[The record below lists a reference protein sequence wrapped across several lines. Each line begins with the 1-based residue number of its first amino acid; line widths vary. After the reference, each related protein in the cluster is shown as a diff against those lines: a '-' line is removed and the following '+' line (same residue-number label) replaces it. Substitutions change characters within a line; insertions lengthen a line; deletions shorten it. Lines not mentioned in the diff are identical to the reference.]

1 MELIDHCQHDCSTPI
16 PNGYGTKT
24 FQANPKETCTAQKC
38 PNPSAPGDPG
48 QEDMGK
54 NKKKARASW
63 IWNFV
68 GRKKGPSMNP
78 KRPQS
83 MIFLG
88 DHVEV
93 TEQNRKMSFMER
105 VRSYKK
111 LRSSGLSR
119 NTSKAKA
126 IIISVE
132 TQEDLEQ
139 KALHRIR
146 KLSDGQ
152 RPYRHSY
159 AGFIEDLD
167 SSFEDIELNSCMLDI
182 EPSESKWHR
191 GVELG
196 VSSSNA
202 DDYCYNML
210 AQKNVALEFE
220 KTPESRDAE
229 GHFQTRDALV
239 APETKKGRS
248 SEVWGY
254 LKGVSLTGKDCSKL
268 ENPTAEPDLQ
278 SWKNAM
284 ESPPSYLAFAAGC
297 KGSVGQP
304 KKPGHGGKGSHFGG
318 VLRFFNSVAGV
329 ARKWRGS
336 SKTFSQE
343 EPQQISKCARQRL
356 ERSHRRQPLIIVNDN
371 VNSFSLTGLSPDS
384 EMWDRP
390 SSKTSAGQAPAQ
402 GDTNAEMSHE
412 VLKDSSNEK
421 PCPPPWKSIPH
432 SECPSNCLVLNGHG
446 LDMELPQTQ
455 KIPPNKLSEEDP
467 GPAPGDPWILP
478 PWEQEATRYS
488 VAVSADSQSL
498 DTEELK
504 SQDLTKAEMDIAG
517 LEKDSSLNCEEWC
530 DSEMDIK
537 VVCTSAEDFNA
548 FTSVADTPD
557 LGEGLI
563 DNQMP
568 KKALGEDHHFANV
581 QGDNPGCSRTL
592 PSVGVSAGP
601 SAETRSLGSILE
613 DVRNPCTPLACS
625 CHSQQILDPER
636 PSLRANGSTF
646 LLRQPWKSRES
657 EPFKCGN
664 VYYPIQMSL
673 CTIVSFNELNNGKAR
688 SHPLRPSPASP
699 PPFKLFLDRCHS
711 LPLSKSTPMGL
722 DQLEWKQKLLVSSG
736 AERDLGSQTLEMRR
750 DTKNGRSRWRPLQP
764 GAEQRLLSKVSHPS
778 FVFLTA
784 SAPT

>member
-1 MELIDHCQHDCSTPI
+1 M
-16 PNGYGTKT
+16 Y
-24 FQANPKETCTAQKC
+24 
-38 PNPSAPGDPG
+38 PSPGAISDPG
-48 QEDMGK
+48 KEDVGK
-54 NKKKARASW
+54 NKKKARGSW

-68 GRKKGPSMNP
+68 GRKKGSSMNP

-88 DHVEV
+88 DHVEIM
-93 TEQNRKMSFMER
+93 ERNRKMSFMER

-167 SSFEDIELNSCMLDI
+167 SSFEDIELNSCVLDI
-182 EPSESKWHR
+182 ESSESKWHR
-191 GVELG
+191 GLELG
-196 VSSSNA
+196 VSSSDA
-202 DDYCYNML
+202 DNYCYNML
-210 AQKNVALEFE
+210 AQKNGAPEFE

-229 GHFQTRDALV
+229 GHSQTRDAPV
-239 APETKKGRS
+239 APENKKGRS

-254 LKGVSLTGKDCSKL
+254 LKGVSLTGKDSSKL
-268 ENPTAEPDLQ
+268 ENPTAEPGLQ
-278 SWKNAM
+278 SLKNAM

-297 KGSVGQP
+297 KDNIGQT

-318 VLRFFNSVAGV
+318 VLRFFNSVAGA

-336 SKTFSQE
+336 SKTFSQD
-343 EPQQISKCARQRL
+343 EPQQISNCARQRL
-356 ERSHRRQPLIIVNDN
+356 ERSHRRQPLIIANDN
-371 VNSFSLTGLSPDS
+371 ANSYSLTRLSPDS
-384 EMWDRP
+384 EMWDQP
-390 SSKTSAGQAPAQ
+390 NSKISAGQVPVQ

-412 VLKDSSNEK
+412 ILKDHSSER
-421 PCPPPWKSIPH
+421 PCSPLRR
-432 SECPSNCLVLNGHG
+432 NT
-446 LDMELPQTQ
+446 ELLQKQ
-455 KIPPNKLSEEDP
+455 KIPPNKLSDEGP
-467 GPAPGDPWILP
+467 GSAPAEPWILP
-478 PWEQEATRYS
+478 PWYQENTRSS

-504 SQDLTKAEMDIAG
+504 SQDLMKVEMDIAG

-548 FTSVADTPD
+548 LTSVADTPD
-557 LGEGLI
+557 LEEGFI

-568 KKALGEDHHFANV
+568 KRALGEDHHHARV
-581 QGDNPGCSRTL
+581 QGDNSGCGRIL
-592 PSVGVSAGP
+592 PNVGLSAGS

-625 CHSQQILDPER
+625 CHSQQVLDQEH
-636 PSLRANGSTF
+636 SSIRANGSTF

-657 EPFKCGN
+657 EHFQCGN

-673 CTIVSFNELNNGKAR
+673 CTIVSFNELNNGK
-688 SHPLRPSPASP
+688 SPLAT
-699 PPFKLFLDRCHS
+699 F
-711 LPLSKSTPMGL
+711 
-722 DQLEWKQKLLVSSG
+722 
-736 AERDLGSQTLEMRR
+736 
-750 DTKNGRSRWRPLQP
+750 
-764 GAEQRLLSKVSHPS
+764 
-778 FVFLTA
+778 
-784 SAPT
+784 PTTF